1 MAEKKVSSKN
11 RTRISLTE
19 KKEREEKNAVYNDFV
34 DKYGAELRKRTT
46 RVVNEPAKKMQ
57 RNSDS
62 EATSRC
68 EEIDPHTTVNPA
80 VQHQIITKRTGRILS
95 DDTGFKAHS
104 YNDRFELTP
113 EMPEIRPEDNE
124 TEIETTQA
132 EIPGQQTMAD
142 LFSGDSSSVPVE
154 SQISQDEDDPF
165 KSAYEQLKVDGTDFG
180 KSEKLKAIARTAAD
194 DASMEPE
201 SQIAF
206 PAFDPLFKF
215 PEKTEKKKERKIK
228 HKEKKPKVKEEKF
241 DIDESS
247 IVTHDS
253 KPAETQ
259 EKTDTAETSKN
270 LSAERRQK
278 FFDFL
283 KDNGN
288 NAETEPLFEI
298 SGKNEIKETNKK
310 LASAGRTA
318 LIKSGLLLLSGII
331 LFIISAV
338 FDAKADS
345 TIRAVPLLYC
355 GINLIFLLFAGI
367 ICLKEIIEGFK
378 DFSKKKLTINTGAI
392 FILISALIQNLSAF
406 IFSASFPGN
415 VHLLS
420 ASAIISAATIML
432 PKFFLS
438 NNSRLAVGLF
448 SGAGNLSILKKARES
463 GIDGTLISKY
473 GAKNSVVRY
482 PQKTEFVTGLMGKL
496 TNAIP
501 KPFASNAS
509 YVFITAFAVL
519 VAVASGIIGK
529 NLMTGITTF
538 TAIIITCLP
547 ITYVLSASVLLYN
560 TNNSLSSK
568 KSSLL
573 SYRCA
578 SELTETDSF
587 IFDAYELVE
596 QSSCSIHGIKTFGRF
611 DPRKTTL
618 YAASA
623 ICAAYS
629 PLTGIIK
636 QVTDQS
642 DEAVPETEEV
652 NVTVFKGIEALVEGH
667 KLQIGN
673 REFLTDSGINIP
685 DEDFEEKF
693 ITGDRKLIYIAVD
706 GQFSMIMTVS
716 YHIKRSVSAF
726 LKFLSEKGIS
736 IVIHSSDPNITP
748 SFIAKK
754 CRIDEKMIFAAETNE
769 SAYLRAIESRTE
781 SLIPADVFTDGN
793 INTVSALIRNAFKLK
808 SYIDLLP
815 LVVYAFSVVSA
826 LIIAVPVLLGSI
838 MSISNLYIILIRII
852 GIAVFIAI
860 GTIKNKKN

>member
-11 RTRISLTE
+11 RTKISLTE

-34 DKYGAELRKRTT
+34 DKYGAELRKRRT
-46 RVVNEPAKKMQ
+46 RVVNEPEKKSH
-57 RNSDS
+57 RAS
-62 EATSRC
+62 EETTSSRC

-95 DDTGFKAHS
+95 DDTGFKAHN
-104 YNDRFELTP
+104 YNDRFELAQ
-113 EMPEIRPEDNE
+113 EMPQMRPEDNK
-124 TEIETTQA
+124 TEIETTQT

-142 LFSGDSSSVPVE
+142 LFSEDNVSVPVE
-154 SQISQDEDDPF
+154 SQISPENQDPF
-165 KSAYEQLKVDGTDFG
+165 KNAYEQLKVDGADFG

-194 DASMEPE
+194 DTSMEPE

-215 PEKTEKKKERKIK
+215 PEKNDKKRERKIK
-228 HKEKKPKVKEEKF
+228 HKEKKTKVKEEKF
-241 DIDESS
+241 DIDESD
-247 IVTHDS
+247 IVTHDNEDIQS
-253 KPAETQ
+253 DEKDVPAEN
-259 EKTDTAETSKN
+259 SKI
-270 LSAERRQK
+270 SAAERRQK

-288 NAETEPLFEI
+288 SGESEPLFEI
-298 SGKNEIKETNKK
+298 AGKNEIKETNKK
-310 LASAGRTA
+310 LSATSKTA

-338 FDAKADS
+338 FDAKEDS
-345 TIRAVPLLYC
+345 LIRAVPILYC
-355 GINLIFLLFAGI
+355 GINLIFILIAGV
-367 ICLKEIIEGFK
+367 ICIKEIIEGFK

-392 FILISALIQNLSAF
+392 FILISALIQNIFAF
-406 IFSASFPGN
+406 IFSSTFPGN
-415 VHLLS
+415 IHLLS
-420 ASAIISAATIML
+420 AASVLSLAAVTL
-432 PKFFLS
+432 PRFFLS
-438 NNSRLAVGLF
+438 NNSRLAVGMF
-448 SGAGNLSILKKARES
+448 SGANEISVLKNCREN

-473 GAKNSVVRY
+473 GKKNGVVRY
-482 PQKTEFVTGLMGKL
+482 AQKTEFVTGLMGRL

-509 YVFITAFAVL
+509 YVFIAAFAFI
-519 VAVASGIIGK
+519 VAIASGIIGK
-529 NLMTGITTF
+529 SIMTGITTF
-538 TAIIITCLP
+538 TAIIITCIP
-547 ITYVLSASVLLYN
+547 VTYVLSASVILYN
-560 TNNSLSSK
+560 ANNKLSSK
-568 KSSLL
+568 KASLL
-573 SYRCA
+573 TYRCA

-587 IFDAYELVE
+587 IFDACELVE
-596 QSSCSIHGIKTFGRF
+596 QSSCSIHGIKTFGNF

-623 ICAAYS
+623 INAAYS
-629 PLTGIIK
+629 PLSGIIN
-636 QVTDQS
+636 QVIAQS
-642 DEAVPETEEV
+642 GETVPETQDV
-652 NVTVFKGIEALVEGH
+652 NATVFKGIEAFVEGH
-667 KLQIGN
+667 KIHIGCHDYLA
-673 REFLTDSGINIP
+673 ESGINMP

-706 GQFSMIMTVS
+706 GQFSMLMTVS

-726 LKFLSEKGIS
+726 MKFLSEKGIR

-748 SFIAKK
+748 AFIAKK
-754 CRIDEKMIFAAETNE
+754 CKIDESMIYAAETSE
-769 SAYLRAIESRTE
+769 AAYLRTIGNKTE
-781 SLIPADVFTDGN
+781 SSIPADVFTDGN
-793 INTVSALIRNAFKLK
+793 INTVSALVRNAFRLK

-826 LIIAVPVLLGSI
+826 LIIAAPVLLGSI
-838 MSISNLYIILIRII
+838 MSISNLYVMLIRIV